1 MFVDLLNYCVI
12 FLTFLFHRVLWDLSV
27 IPTEHTW
34 RAKPIPVCVQYYSI
48 WWSTFL
54 FFHILYIKI
63 HAQVL
68 YNTIPSNSFMYLF
81 NHGWHGFGDWLSL
94 PLIGAIGIKIKI
106 LYGFCA
112 HSTVTL
118 YLHYV
123 VFVFMNKKQTMV
135 ISVSLSAICW
145 YWTIRLPFI
154 EVCRS
159 LTKAFSNSLKADRP
173 YSCIKERNVHCMHG
187 TSAAQRF
194 SHSVCKRKCPHR
206 WNLNW
211 MNIYYSST

>member
-1 MFVDLLNYCVI
+1 MRHFFNLFVSSCALRLICDTDWTHMESETNTCLCTILFNLMINI
-12 FLTFLFHRVLWDLSV
+12 FVFSYTLHKNSCTSSLQYHSFEFLYV
-27 IPTEHTW
+27 
-34 RAKPIPVCVQYYSI
+34 
-48 WWSTFL
+48 
-54 FFHILYIKI
+54 
-63 HAQVL
+63 
-68 YNTIPSNSFMYLF
+68 YLF

-106 LYGFCA
+106 LYGFCE

-123 VFVFMNKKQTMV
+123 VFVFMNKKKLW
-135 ISVSLSAICW
+135 LSTCYWVLICW
-145 YWTIRLPFI
+145 YRTIRLPFI

-173 YSCIKERNVHCMHG
+173 YSCIKERNAHCMHG
-187 TSAAQRF
+187 ISAAQRF

>member
-1 MFVDLLNYCVI
+1 MRH
-12 FLTFLFHRVLWDLSV
+12 FLTFLFHRVLWNLSV

-34 RAKPIPVCVQYYSI
+34 RAKPIPVYMSVYKIIQFDDQHFCV
-48 WWSTFL
+48 
-54 FFHILYIKI
+54 FHILYIKI

-68 YNTIPSNSFMYLF
+68 YNTIPSNSFVYLF

-123 VFVFMNKKQTMV
+123 VFVFMNKKNYGYLRVTECLFADIEQLGYHLLKSVVLLQKLFQIHWKPTDHIHASKKETCIVCMV
-135 ISVSLSAICW
+135 YLLLSVSLI
-145 YWTIRLPFI
+145 
-154 EVCRS
+154 VCV
-159 LTKAFSNSLKADRP
+159 
-173 YSCIKERNVHCMHG
+173 KENALIVE
-187 TSAAQRF
+187 
-194 SHSVCKRKCPHR
+194 
-206 WNLNW
+206 
-211 MNIYYSST
+211 I

>member
-1 MFVDLLNYCVI
+1 MCFETYLWYRLNTHGERNQYLSACLCTIFFNLMINIFVFSYTLYKNSCTSSLQYHSFE
-12 FLTFLFHRVLWDLSV
+12 FLYV
-27 IPTEHTW
+27 
-34 RAKPIPVCVQYYSI
+34 
-48 WWSTFL
+48 
-54 FFHILYIKI
+54 
-63 HAQVL
+63 
-68 YNTIPSNSFMYLF
+68 YLF

-106 LYGFCA
+106 LYGFCE

-123 VFVFMNKKQTMV
+123 VFVFMNKKKQW
-135 ISVSLSAICW
+135 LSTCYWVLICW
-145 YWTIRLPFI
+145 YRTIRLPFI

-187 TSAAQRF
+187 ISAAQRF

>member
-12 FLTFLFHRVLWDLSV
+12 FLTFLFHHVLWDLSV

-34 RAKPIPVCVQYYSI
+34 RAKPILVCVQYYSI

-68 YNTIPSNSFMYLF
+68 YNTISSNSFMYLF

-106 LYGFCA
+106 LYGFCE

-135 ISVSLSAICW
+135 ISVSLSAYLLI
-145 YWTIRLPFI
+145 
-154 EVCRS
+154 
-159 LTKAFSNSLKADRP
+159 SN
-173 YSCIKERNVHCMHG
+173 N
-187 TSAAQRF
+187 
-194 SHSVCKRKCPHR
+194 
-206 WNLNW
+206 
-211 MNIYYSST
+211 

>member
-12 FLTFLFHRVLWDLSV
+12 FFNLFVSSCALRLICDTDWTHMESETNTCLCT
-27 IPTEHTW
+27 I
-34 RAKPIPVCVQYYSI
+34 
-48 WWSTFL
+48 L
-54 FFHILYIKI
+54 FNLMINIFVFHILYIKI

-68 YNTIPSNSFMYLF
+68 YNTISSNSFMYLF

-94 PLIGAIGIKIKI
+94 LLIGAIGIKIKI
-106 LYGFCA
+106 LYGFCE

-123 VFVFMNKKQTMV
+123 VFVFMNKKKLW
-135 ISVSLSAICW
+135 LSTCYWVLICW
-145 YWTIRLPFI
+145 YRTIRLPFI

-173 YSCIKERNVHCMHG
+173 YSCIKKRNVHCIHG
-187 TSAAQRF
+187 ISAAQRF